1 MENLKKG
8 IWSNKL
14 SIGNADIDNE
24 HKKLLEILDDLSEL
38 IESKKDREEFAIILT
53 KMTNY
58 SLNHF
63 KKEEE
68 YMRNL
73 SYPKLAEHK
82 SYHRDYVYKVAM
94 DNVDLLG
101 INPPDPKEIIEF
113 LGKWWTNHILSQ
125 DISYERY
132 KNENQPDLLY

>member
-14 SIGNADIDNE
+14 SIGNTDIDNE
-24 HKKLLEILDDLSEL
+24 HIKLLGILDDLSEL
-38 IESKKDREEFAIILT
+38 IEYKKDRQEFAEILT

-63 KKEEE
+63 KNEEE

-82 SYHRDYVYKVAM
+82 NHHRDYVYKVAM
-94 DNVDLLG
+94 DNVNLLS

-113 LGKWWTNHILSQ
+113 LEKWWINHILSH

-132 KNENQPDLLY
+132 KNEIQSDLHY